1 MRNTSKTVE
10 GNVIVQV
17 ALAIAEVLSLDAVS
31 GLGLV
36 AIGAC
41 PGGGASNVF
50 ALLLDLNLELSLT
63 MSSISTLAAMGEHLI

>member
-1 MRNTSKTVE
+1 M
-10 GNVIVQV
+10 
-17 ALAIAEVLSLDAVS
+17 LSLDAVA

-50 ALLLDLNLELSLT
+50 TLLLDLNLELSLT
-63 MSSISTLAAMGEHLI
+63 MSSISTLAAMG